1 MEDRGTDGRQESL
14 SRWWPFL
21 ALACAVLIL
30 TTGNDIFRYFGGEET
45 PTPVENPHAYT
56 INSPTRIKVSDG
68 DSITISVRLVGFAT
82 AESKAKHTDC
92 EAELELGKKAK
103 ARLKKL
109 IAGGSLE
116 LIYVRC
122 SCPEETYGTDECN
135 FGRPCAVL
143 RSHGRDVGEI
153 LIAAGLALPNRC
165 EATSCP
171 PQPNWCPPTA
181 KEIP

>member
-1 MEDRGTDGRQESL
+1 MDDRGTDGTRGSL

-30 TTGNDIFRYFGGEET
+30 ATGNVIFRYFSGDGT
-45 PTPVENPHAYT
+45 VTPVENPYAYT
-56 INSPTRIKVSDG
+56 INSPTRVKVSDG
-68 DSITISVRLVGFAT
+68 DSITVSVRLVGFAT
-82 AESKAKHTDC
+82 AESRKQHTDC

-103 ARLKKL
+103 ARLAEL

-116 LIYVRC
+116 LIYVKC
-122 SCPEETYGTDECN
+122 SCSEETYGTEQCN

-143 RSHGRDVGEI
+143 RSYGRDVGEI
-153 LIAAGLALPNRC
+153 LIAEGLALPHRC
-165 EATSCP
+165 GATSCP
-171 PQPNWCPPTA
+171 PQPNWCSPTA